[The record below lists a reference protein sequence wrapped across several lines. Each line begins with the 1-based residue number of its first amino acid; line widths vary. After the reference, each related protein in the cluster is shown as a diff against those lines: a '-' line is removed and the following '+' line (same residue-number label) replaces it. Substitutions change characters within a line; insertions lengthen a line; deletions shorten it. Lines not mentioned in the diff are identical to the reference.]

1 MSLQKS
7 QITLG
12 FTLSSEIHITQSIE
26 PFYFIV
32 KYYDDDF
39 LRLNVILR
47 TGNSKGTIEN

>member
-12 FTLSSEIHITQSIE
+12 FTLSSEIHITQTIE

-47 TGNSKGTIEN
+47 TGNSKGTREN